1 MSRTPKL
8 HVQLT
13 KDGEHVRISRG
24 NLYTFTVKKS
34 EVVDLCNRLVDLI
47 EEDT

>member
-1 MSRTPKL
+1 MSHNPKL
-8 HVQLT
+8 HIALSR
-13 KDGEHVRISRG
+13 DGEHVRISRG
-24 NLYTFTVKKS
+24 NLYTFSIKKD